1 MKISTARS
9 LPSEIT
15 KALIK
20 EFGEFLPDP
29 LSERLDVD
37 AYAEKVIK
45 HGTVLLAMAE
55 QVSLALAVM
64 YANDQDTKRAY
75 MSLLA
80 VRPEARGRGIARELV
95 NACVEHARER
105 GMMCI
110 QLRTLES
117 NAKAMR
123 LYTRAGF
130 EKIGSIGMKAVLE
143 KNLSMPSL

>member
-1 MKISTARS
+1 MTSKD
-9 LPSEIT
+9 LPVEIT

-20 EFGEFLPDP
+20 EFGESLPDP

-55 QVSLALAVM
+55 QVSLALAAM

-75 MSLLA
+75 VSLLA
-80 VRPEARGRGIARELV
+80 VRPELRGRGIARELV
-95 NACVEHARER
+95 NACVENARES

-110 QLRTLES
+110 QLRTPET
-117 NAKAMR
+117 NTRAMQ
-123 LYTRAGF
+123 LYARAGF
-130 EKIGSIGMKAVLE
+130 VKTGRIGMKAVLE
-143 KNLSMPSL
+143 INLSTPSL